1 MHSLLI
7 KTLNIEN
14 IEMIRNSWH
23 PHAAINSDSSF
34 GRIPLYGDPDDVVEQ
49 INGKA
54 LAMGLGEVSVHYR
67 GSTGGMEDL
76 FDISQGKRFT
86 LLRLLPQDPTSENRE
101 GALDQQIE
109 KVLLSLSQ
117 QPTDLSL
124 LETPRDLPEE

>member
-1 MHSLLI
+1 M
-7 KTLNIEN
+7 
-14 IEMIRNSWH
+14 
-23 PHAAINSDSSF
+23 
-34 GRIPLYGDPDDVVEQ
+34 DPDDVVER
-49 INGKA
+49 IKRTA
-54 LAMGLGEVSVHYR
+54 LAMEVGEVSVRYR